1 MHLVLLSLA
10 NIDAGVRM
18 KATSHAFSLTTYLPI
33 PKFINVSTQV
43 QALLTARI
51 YHICIDTITANLK
64 FAEAHGIL
72 MSDPSGQIC
81 MCCTLLASW
90 IADLPK
96 QHLLACVLSNQ
107 SAFTTATSDA
117 FGDLHSCAPRTRTYT
132 LNLIAQACSSTDPM
146 SIPTYIKTSQSLG
159 LNGVHQPFWATWG
172 NADPSDFLTPD
183 VLHAFHKF
191 FFDHPLKWVINIMGA
206 EELDQCMAVLQPRL
220 VSDIGR
226 MVFPPLNN
234 ALVVNTAI
242 CRRSLSL

>member
-1 MHLVLLSLA
+1 MMPQGHTMLGIIGASDKTPLTIGSGNKEMHLVLLSLA

-90 IADLPK
+90 IADLP
-96 QHLLACVLSNQ
+96 
-107 SAFTTATSDA
+107 
-117 FGDLHSCAPRTRTYT
+117 
-132 LNLIAQACSSTDPM
+132 
-146 SIPTYIKTSQSLG
+146 
-159 LNGVHQPFWATWG
+159 
-172 NADPSDFLTPD
+172 
-183 VLHAFHKF
+183 
-191 FFDHPLKWVINIMGA
+191 
-206 EELDQCMAVLQPRL
+206 
-220 VSDIGR
+220 
-226 MVFPPLNN
+226 
-234 ALVVNTAI
+234 
-242 CRRSLSL
+242 